1 MRNALFRALYH
12 TDGVAAVRYPKGEEC
27 VFPPEYEPGDGNF
40 DEFGEKDADTAIV
53 TYGRI
58 FAECAY
64 ACEELRPRM
73 KIKLIKLNRIK
84 PIDSESVKAVLNC
97 SNVFFYEEGEL
108 SGGIGESFNYLL
120 CENGYNGDYKIRAVE
135 DRYVSHSTAK
145 ILLKE
150 FGFDRDSIVKEIA
163 EVT

>member
-1 MRNALFRALYH
+1 M
-12 TDGVAAVRYPKGEEC
+12 
-27 VFPPEYEPGDGNF
+27 PGDGNF
-40 DEFGEKDADTAIV
+40 DVFGEEDADTAIV

-58 FAECAY
+58 FAECVY
-64 ACEELRPRM
+64 ACEQLRQRM

-84 PIDSESVKAVLNC
+84 PIDSASVTAALNC

-120 CENGYNGDYKIRAVE
+120 SENGYNGDYRIRAVE
-135 DRYVSHSTAK
+135 DRYVGHSAAK

-150 FGFDRDSIVKEIA
+150 FGFCRESIVKEIT
-163 EVT
+163 EVTENVRKNKT